1 MVRAALRDLA
11 RRPPLEAMEAAGRWL
26 RWLDRAV
33 PRLRRIACRNLEL
46 ALPGTDPEPIIAGCF
61 ASLGRVLA
69 ATAHFPHIT
78 RENVREWIDY
88 DGYQHF
94 EQALAR
100 GRGVLFATG
109 HLGNWEL
116 SAFAHALLSRP
127 MSFVVRPLD
136 NPLLDGLATEYRQMS
151 GNRVLGRRD
160 FLRGLVEAL
169 RANEAVGV
177 LVDQNVTA
185 DRGVFV
191 DFFGHK
197 ACVDAGFARLA
208 HRTGAAVI
216 PGFALW
222 DAAARRHV
230 LKFHPPV
237 EMTGDALA
245 DTQAVHRALEEA
257 IRAHPDQWLWIH
269 RRWKTRPPGEPPLY
283 L

>member
-1 MVRAALRDLA
+1 MDAAA
-11 RRPPLEAMEAAGRWL
+11 RWMRL
-26 RWLDRAV
+26 LDRAI
-33 PRLRRIACRNLEL
+33 PRLRRIARRNLAL
-46 ALPGTDPEPIIAGCF
+46 AMPEADPEPIIAGCF

-69 ATAHFPHIT
+69 ATAHFPRIT

-88 DGYQHF
+88 DGYHHF
-94 EQALAR
+94 GQALAR

-136 NPLLDGLATEYRQMS
+136 NPLLDVLATEYRQMS

-185 DRGVFV
+185 DRGVFI

-222 DAAARRHV
+222 DPAARRHV
-230 LKFHPPV
+230 LKFRPPV
-237 EMTGDALA
+237 EITGDALA
-245 DTQAVHRALEEA
+245 DTQAVHRALENA
-257 IRAHPDQWLWIH
+257 IREHPDQWLWIH

-283 L
+283 

>member
-1 MVRAALRDLA
+1 MRAAA
-11 RRPPLEAMEAAGRWL
+11 HWM

-33 PRLRRIACRNLEL
+33 PRLRRVALRNLEL
-46 ALPGTDPEPIIAGCF
+46 ALPGAAPGPIIDGCF

-69 ATAHFPHIT
+69 AVAHFPQIT
-78 RENVREWIDY
+78 RANVRDWIVY
-88 DGYQHF
+88 EGFEHF
-94 EQALAR
+94 EQARAR

-116 SAFAHALLSRP
+116 SAYAHALMTGP

-136 NPLLDGLATEYRQMS
+136 NPLLDALATEYRERS

-169 RANEAVGV
+169 RRNEAVGV
-177 LVDQNVTA
+177 LIDQNVTA
-185 DRGVFV
+185 DRGVFI
-191 DFFGHK
+191 DFFGRK

-222 DAAARRHV
+222 DSAARRHV
-230 LKFHPPV
+230 LKFYPPV
-237 EMTGDALA
+237 PMTGGALA
-245 DTQAVHRALEEA
+245 DTQAVHAVLEQA
-257 IRAHPDQWLWIH
+257 IRAHPDQWLWVH
-269 RRWKTRPPGEPPLY
+269 RRWKTRPPGEAPIY
-283 L
+283 